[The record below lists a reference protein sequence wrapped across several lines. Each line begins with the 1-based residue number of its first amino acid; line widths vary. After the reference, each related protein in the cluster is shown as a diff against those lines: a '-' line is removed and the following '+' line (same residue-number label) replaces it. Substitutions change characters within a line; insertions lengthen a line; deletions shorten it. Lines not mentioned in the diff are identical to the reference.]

1 MNTAFLRG
9 LAAPLLD
16 AHPAAHALALN
27 FGQVLV
33 RVHTNSSA
41 LREKLAVYFR
51 DFLAAPGLSS
61 ASGQADIAIMA
72 IESASPELGL
82 VYMPKQPEPGKA
94 WIKEEYIDLADG
106 RIVRKRLTNML
117 FLFGGGFN
125 LAVGPCLANENQVVN
140 FINNRFIEWKV
151 NRGCLL
157 FHAAGVSVGDTG
169 LAIAGFAGM
178 GKSTLALHVMRL
190 GTDFV
195 SNDRVIARR
204 EADGLAM
211 YGLAKM
217 PRINPGTI
225 VHNESLRTVVTPRER
240 EEFLSMD
247 ADALWSL
254 ERKYDAFIDE
264 CFGPG
269 RYRLKARLAGLA
281 LLNWRR
287 GGGPLS
293 VREVDLAKRPDLHPA
308 FMKQV
313 GLFYEA
319 DGPALEPGF
328 TSESYLDLLR
338 GCPVLE
344 LSGGVDFEAAA
355 KYLRDFLDASAA
367 RT

>member
-1 MNTAFLRG
+1 MSAASLRD
-9 LAAPLLD
+9 LATPLLA
-16 AHPAAHALALN
+16 AHPAPHALALD

-33 RVHTNSSA
+33 HVATNSPA
-41 LREKLAVYFR
+41 LREKLAAYFR
-51 DFLAAPGLSS
+51 DFLAAPGLCSMP
-61 ASGQADIAIMA
+61 GQADIEITALETA
-72 IESASPELGL
+72 PPDLGL
-82 VYMPKQPEPGKA
+82 AYALKQPEPGKA
-94 WIKEEYIDLADG
+94 RIKEESCDLPDG
-106 RIVRKRLTNML
+106 RVVRKRLTGML

-125 LAVGPCLANENQVVN
+125 LAVGPCLANDNQVVN
-140 FINNRFIEWKV
+140 FINNRFIEWLL

-157 FHAAGVSVGDTG
+157 FHAAGVSVGDSG

-178 GKSTLALHVMRL
+178 GKSTLALHIMRL

-195 SNDRVIARR
+195 SNDRIMARR
-204 EADGLAM
+204 EEGALAM

-225 VHNESLRTVVTPRER
+225 LHNEALCAVITPEERRE
-240 EEFLSMD
+240 LLTMD

-269 RYRLKARLAGLA
+269 RFRLKARMAGLA
-281 LLNWRR
+281 LLNWQRD
-287 GGGPLS
+287 GGPLT
-293 VREVDLAKRPDLHPA
+293 VREVDLAGRPDLHQA

-319 DGPALEPGF
+319 DGPAVTSEF
-328 TSESYLDLLR
+328 TSEAYLEILR

-355 KYLRDFLDASAA
+355 KALRDFLDATTA